1 MKSRRLISMLL
12 LLVIIS
18 FSGAAQKTADYN
30 SVEELLL
37 LMRIDETLTRTF
49 AQMRPT
55 FLQQFQQLA
64 GDELTTEQS
73 QITEKYL
80 EKLFD
85 LMEEELSWE
94 KLKDDYI
101 RIYSAVYTEEEIREL
116 IEFYRSPV
124 GQKTVEQMPVLME
137 ESMAISQ
144 KYLLNLMPR
153 IQELTAEM
161 QAELEASTNK

>member
-64 GDELTTEQS
+64 GDELTTEQA

-85 LMEEELSWE
+85 LMEEEISWE

-101 RIYSAVYTEEEIREL
+101 RIYSAVYTEEEIQEL

-137 ESMAISQ
+137 QSMAISQ

>member
-1 MKSRRLISMLL
+1 MIMVLILATVTLSC
-12 LLVIIS
+12 
-18 FSGAAQKTADYN
+18 AAQMTASYD

-55 FLQQFQQLA
+55 FLRQFQQLA
-64 GDELTTEQS
+64 GEELTPEQV

-161 QAELEASTNK
+161 QAELEENISQ